1 MLSLSRILGARL
13 LLAVV
18 LTTTVFGVSL
28 AVAPAALAQAPPTQG
43 APSSI
48 ESGPSD
54 ILDDYQNA
62 MGQWE
67 SAATGAAAT
76 LFAILAAIE
85 VTWTAIVMTL
95 EKTDMQAWVATVI
108 KKLMGIGIF
117 WALLKYGATWIPA
130 IVNSFIQIGQNGSN
144 QTTLNPSS
152 ILVEGLNISGKL
164 FGTAGQMG
172 LSFDFGTA
180 LCLAFAGIG
189 IFLSFAIVCVHF
201 VMAMVESYIVLGA
214 GYIFLGFGGSRWTSS
229 YVERYIGL
237 AVNVGVRL
245 MVLYLLIGLGQTF
258 ATQWETRAGSI
269 QYTSAGVQTA
279 FGLLGSTLIYAAVC
293 WTAPKLVGSIMGGS
307 PSLSGGDLIA
317 TGVAAAAAGL
327 TAAAALATGGAAAAG
342 ALAEVGAAT
351 SVVGGGAA
359 ASGGAAAGGGG
370 GGAVMM
376 SSGAAG
382 AAGATGMDAAAA
394 ATQVAPPTAAASTQ
408 AADTVASG
416 GGPTVPPPAS
426 SSAPSTSSSS
436 PASQGLTNFADTARG
451 IRDKTTSIHEQ
462 LPPDS
467 GGGAA
472 PPSGNI
478 GHSTD

>member
-1 MLSLSRILGARL
+1 MLSLSRKLGARL
-13 LLAVV
+13 LLALV

-28 AVAPAALAQAPPTQG
+28 AVAPTASAQAPPTQP

-67 SAATGAAAT
+67 SAATSAAAT
-76 LFAILAAIE
+76 LFALLAAIE

-95 EKTDMQAWVATVI
+95 EKTDMQAWVATFI

-130 IVNSFIQIGQNGSN
+130 IVNSFIKIGQNGSN
-144 QTTLNPSS
+144 QTALNPSS
-152 ILVEGLNISGKL
+152 ILVEGLNVSGKL
-164 FGTAGQMG
+164 FSTAGQMG

-258 ATQWETRAGSI
+258 ATQWETRAASI

-307 PSLSGGDLIA
+307 PSLTGGDLIA

-351 SVVGGGAA
+351 TVAGGGGAAAGGAA
-359 ASGGAAAGGGG
+359 ASGGG
-370 GGAVMM
+370 GGAAMAST
-376 SSGAAG
+376 SSAAG
-382 AAGATGMDAAAA
+382 AAGATGADAAASA
-394 ATQVAPPTAAASTQ
+394 SQVAPPTVAGSTQ

-416 GGPTVPPPAS
+416 GGPTVPPPSS
-426 SSAPSTSSSS
+426 SSAS
-436 PASQGLTNFADTARG
+436 PTSQGLSSFADTARG

>member
-1 MLSLSRILGARL
+1 MLSLSRKLGARL
-13 LLAVV
+13 LLAIV

-28 AVAPAALAQAPPTQG
+28 AAAPTASAQAPPTQP

-67 SAATGAAAT
+67 SAATSAAAT
-76 LFAILAAIE
+76 LFALLAAIE

-117 WALLKYGATWIPA
+117 WALLKYGATWLPA
-130 IVNSFIQIGQNGSN
+130 IVNSFIKIGQNGSN
-144 QTTLNPSS
+144 QTALNPSS

-164 FGTAGQMG
+164 FSTAGQMG

-180 LCLAFAGIG
+180 LCIAFAGIG

-307 PSLSGGDLIA
+307 PSLTGGDLIA

-327 TAAAALATGGAAAAG
+327 TAVAALASGGAAAAG

-351 SVVGGGAA
+351 AVAGDTAA
-359 ASGGAAAGGGG
+359 VASMTN
-370 GGAVMM
+370 V
-376 SSGAAG
+376 
-382 AAGATGMDAAAA
+382 GMDAAANTATNVANKGMETATNPAQVPPPGGAENTSA
-394 ATQVAPPTAAASTQ
+394 ANKLAPGGDPTVAPPI
-408 AADTVASG
+408 
-416 GGPTVPPPAS
+416 
-426 SSAPSTSSSS
+426 
-436 PASQGLTNFADTARG
+436 SQGLNNIANTSKG
-451 IRDKTTSIHEQ
+451 IRDKTTSIHQQ

>member
-1 MLSLSRILGARL
+1 MLSLSRKLGARL
-13 LLAVV
+13 LLALV

-28 AVAPAALAQAPPTQG
+28 AVAPAASAQAPPTQPP
-43 APSSI
+43 PSSI

-67 SAATGAAAT
+67 SAATSAAAT
-76 LFAILAAIE
+76 LFALLAAIE

-95 EKTDMQAWVATVI
+95 EKTDMQAWVATFI

-117 WALLKYGATWIPA
+117 WTLLKYGATWLPA
-130 IVNSFIQIGQNGSN
+130 IVNSFIKIGQNGSN
-144 QTTLNPSS
+144 QTALNPSS
-152 ILVEGLNISGKL
+152 ILVEGLNVSGKL
-164 FGTAGQMG
+164 FSTAGQMG

-307 PSLSGGDLIA
+307 PSLTGGDLIA

-327 TAAAALATGGAAAAG
+327 TAAAVLASGGAAAAG

-351 SVVGGGAA
+351 TVAGGGGAAAGGAA
-359 ASGGAAAGGGG
+359 ASGGGS
-370 GGAVMM
+370 GAVMAST
-376 SSGAAG
+376 SSAAG
-382 AAGATGMDAAAA
+382 AAGATGADAAASA
-394 ATQVAPPTAAASTQ
+394 AQVAPPTVAGSTQ

-416 GGPTVPPPAS
+416 GGPTVPPP
-426 SSAPSTSSSS
+426 SSSS
-436 PASQGLTNFADTARG
+436 GSSTSQTLSSFADTARG
-451 IRDKTTSIHEQ
+451 IRDKTTSIHQQ

>member
-1 MLSLSRILGARL
+1 MLSLSRKLGARL
-13 LLAVV
+13 LLAIV

-28 AVAPAALAQAPPTQG
+28 AAAPTASAQAPPTQP

-67 SAATGAAAT
+67 SAATSAAAT
-76 LFAILAAIE
+76 LFALLAAIE

-117 WALLKYGATWIPA
+117 WALLKYGATWLPA
-130 IVNSFIQIGQNGSN
+130 IVNSFIKIGQNGSN
-144 QTTLNPSS
+144 QTALNPSS
-152 ILVEGLNISGKL
+152 ILVEGLNISGRL
-164 FGTAGQMG
+164 FSTAGQMG

-307 PSLSGGDLIA
+307 PSLTGGDLIA

-327 TAAAALATGGAAAAG
+327 TAVAALASGGAAAAG

-351 SVVGGGAA
+351 AVAGDTAA
-359 ASGGAAAGGGG
+359 LTS
-370 GGAVMM
+370 MTNM
-376 SSGAAG
+376 
-382 AAGATGMDAAAA
+382 GMDAAANTVTNVANKGMDTATNPAQVPPPGGAENTSA
-394 ATQVAPPTAAASTQ
+394 ANKVAPGGDPTVAPPI
-408 AADTVASG
+408 G
-416 GGPTVPPPAS
+416 
-426 SSAPSTSSSS
+426 
-436 PASQGLTNFADTARG
+436 QGLNNIANTSKG
-451 IRDKTTSIHEQ
+451 IRDKTTSIHQQ

>member
-1 MLSLSRILGARL
+1 MLRTSRKLGARL
-13 LLAVV
+13 LLSFV
-18 LTTTVFGVSL
+18 LSTTALFVST
-28 AVAPAALAQAPPTQG
+28 AIAPTASAQAPPTQ
-43 APSSI
+43 PLPPSI

-67 SAATGAAAT
+67 TAATSSAAT
-76 LFAILAAIE
+76 LFGLLAAIE

-108 KKLMGIGIF
+108 KKMMGIGIF
-117 WALLKYGATWIPA
+117 WALLKYGATWLPA
-130 IVNSFIQIGQNGSN
+130 IVNSFIRIGQNGSN
-144 QTTLNPSS
+144 QTALNPSS
-152 ILVEGLNISGKL
+152 ILVEGLNISGTL
-164 FGTAGQMG
+164 FSTAGQMG

-180 LCLAFAGIG
+180 ICLAFAGIG

-245 MVLYLLIGLGQTF
+245 MVLYLLVGLGQTF
-258 ATQWETRAGSI
+258 ATQWETRAASI

-307 PSLSGGDLIA
+307 PSLTGGDLIA

-327 TAAAALATGGAAAAG
+327 TAAAALASGGAVAAG

-351 SVVGGGAA
+351 AVAGAGGGAA
-359 ASGGAAAGGGG
+359 FF
-370 GGAVMM
+370 
-376 SSGAAG
+376 SSTSSLAGAAG
-382 AAGATGMDAAAA
+382 AAGADAAASA
-394 ATQVAPPTAAASTQ
+394 AQVAPPTAAGSTQ
-408 AADTVASG
+408 AADTVTSG
-416 GGPTVPPPAS
+416 GGSTVPPPSPS
-426 SSAPSTSSSS
+426 SGSSTSH
-436 PASQGLTNFADTARG
+436 GLLSTFADTARG
-451 IRDKTTSIHEQ
+451 IRDKTTSIHRQ

-467 GGGAA
+467 SGGAA

>member
-1 MLSLSRILGARL
+1 MRWD
-13 LLAVV
+13 
-18 LTTTVFGVSL
+18 
-28 AVAPAALAQAPPTQG
+28 
-43 APSSI
+43 
-48 ESGPSD
+48 SGR
-54 ILDDYQNA
+54 A
-62 MGQWE
+62 
-67 SAATGAAAT
+67 AATSAAAT
-76 LFAILAAIE
+76 LFALLAAIE

-108 KKLMGIGIF
+108 KKMMGIGIF
-117 WALLKYGATWIPA
+117 WALLKYGATWLPA
-130 IVNSFIQIGQNGSN
+130 IVNSFIRIGQNGSN
-144 QTTLNPSS
+144 QTALNPSS

-164 FGTAGQMG
+164 FSTAGQMG

-180 LCLAFAGIG
+180 ICLAFAGIG

-258 ATQWETRAGSI
+258 ATQWETRAASI

-307 PSLSGGDLIA
+307 PSLTGGDLIA

-327 TAAAALATGGAAAAG
+327 TAAAALASGGAVAAG

-351 SVVGGGAA
+351 AVAGGG
-359 ASGGAAAGGGG
+359 GVAAGGGG
-370 GGAVMM
+370 GGAAFF
-376 SSGAAG
+376 SSTSSVAG
-382 AAGATGMDAAAA
+382 AAGATGADAAASA
-394 ATQVAPPTAAASTQ
+394 AQVAPPTAAGSTQ

-416 GGPTVPPPAS
+416 GGSTVPPPSPS
-426 SSAPSTSSSS
+426 SGSSTSH
-436 PASQGLTNFADTARG
+436 GLLSNFADTARG
-451 IRDKTTSIHEQ
+451 HTRQNHFHSPTTTPGFRWGCSAAKRQHRSFNRLRKGDSDVYKTK
-462 LPPDS
+462 
-467 GGGAA
+467 
-472 PPSGNI
+472 
-478 GHSTD
+478 STRHHAL

>member
-1 MLSLSRILGARL
+1 MLSLSRKLGARL
-13 LLAVV
+13 LLAIV

-28 AVAPAALAQAPPTQG
+28 AVAPSALAQAPPTQG

-67 SAATGAAAT
+67 SAATSAAAT
-76 LFAILAAIE
+76 LFALLAAIE

-117 WALLKYGATWIPA
+117 WALLKYGATWLPA
-130 IVNSFIQIGQNGSN
+130 IVNSFIKIGQNGSN
-144 QTTLNPSS
+144 QTALNPSS

-172 LSFDFGTA
+172 LGLDFGTA

-269 QYTSAGVQTA
+269 QFTSAGVQTA

-327 TAAAALATGGAAAAG
+327 TAAAALASGGAAAAG

-351 SVVGGGAA
+351 TVAGDTAA
-359 ASGGAAAGGGG
+359 LS
-370 GGAVMM
+370 MTNM
-376 SSGAAG
+376 
-382 AAGATGMDAAAA
+382 GMDAAANTATNA
-394 ATQVAPPTAAASTQ
+394 ATAGMDTATNSTQ
-408 AADTVASG
+408 
-416 GGPTVPPPAS
+416 VPPPAGAEDT
-426 SSAPSTSSSS
+426 SAGNKFASGGDSTVA
-436 PASQGLTNFADTARG
+436 PPISQGLTNIADTSRR
-451 IRDKTTSIHEQ
+451 IRDKTTSIHQQ

>member
-1 MLSLSRILGARL
+1 MLSLSRKLGARL
-13 LLAVV
+13 LLALV
-18 LTTTVFGVSL
+18 LTTTAFGVSI
-28 AVAPAALAQAPPTQG
+28 AIVPTAAAQAPPTQPP
-43 APSSI
+43 PSSI

-67 SAATGAAAT
+67 SAATSAAAT

-85 VTWTAIVMTL
+85 VTWTAIVMLL

-130 IVNSFIQIGQNGSN
+130 VVNSFIQIGQNGSN
-144 QTTLNPSS
+144 QTALNPSS
-152 ILVEGLNISGKL
+152 ILVEGLNISGRL

-258 ATQWETRAGSI
+258 ATQWEARAASI

-307 PSLSGGDLIA
+307 PSLTGGDLIA
-317 TGVAAAAAGL
+317 TGVAAAATGL
-327 TAAAALATGGAAAAG
+327 TAAAALASGGAAAAG
-342 ALAEVGAAT
+342 ALAEIGAAT
-351 SVVGGGAA
+351 AVADGGL
-359 ASGGAAAGGGG
+359 AAGGAIAGG
-370 GGAVMM
+370 GSSAVFTSAGSAAGTGGAMGVDALT
-376 SSGAAG
+376 GAA
-382 AAGATGMDAAAA
+382 
-394 ATQVAPPTAAASTQ
+394 QVAPPTAATSTQ
-408 AADTVASG
+408 AAYTVASAG
-416 GGPTVPPPAS
+416 GSTVPPPS
-426 SSAPSTSSSS
+426 LTSTNPITQWLGS
-436 PASQGLTNFADTARG
+436 LADSARG
-451 IRDKTTSIHEQ
+451 LRDKTTSLHRQ
-462 LPPDS
+462 LPSDS

>member
-1 MLSLSRILGARL
+1 MLSLSRKLGARL
-13 LLAVV
+13 LLALV

-28 AVAPAALAQAPPTQG
+28 AVAPTASAQAPPTQPP
-43 APSSI
+43 PSSI

-67 SAATGAAAT
+67 SAATSAAAT
-76 LFAILAAIE
+76 LFALLAAIE

-117 WALLKYGATWIPA
+117 WALLKYGATWLPA
-130 IVNSFIQIGQNGSN
+130 IVNSFIKIGQNGSN
-144 QTTLNPSS
+144 QTALNPSS
-152 ILVEGLNISGKL
+152 ILVEGLNVSGKL
-164 FGTAGQMG
+164 FSTAGQMG

-258 ATQWETRAGSI
+258 ATQWETRAASI

-307 PSLSGGDLIA
+307 PSLTGGDLIA

-351 SVVGGGAA
+351 TVAGGGGAA
-359 ASGGAAAGGGG
+359 VGGAAAGGGG
-370 GGAVMM
+370 
-376 SSGAAG
+376 SGAAVASAG
-382 AAGATGMDAAAA
+382 SAAGATGMDAAAGA
-394 ATQVAPPTAAASTQ
+394 AQVAPPTAAASTQ

-416 GGPTVPPPAS
+416 GGSTVPPPSS
-426 SSAPSTSSSS
+426 SSAS
-436 PASQGLTNFADTARG
+436 PTSQGLSSFADTARG

>member
-1 MLSLSRILGARL
+1 MLSLSRKLGARL
-13 LLAVV
+13 LLALV

-28 AVAPAALAQAPPTQG
+28 AVAPTASAQAPPTQPP
-43 APSSI
+43 PSSI

-67 SAATGAAAT
+67 SAATSAAAT
-76 LFAILAAIE
+76 LFALLAAIE

-117 WALLKYGATWIPA
+117 WALLKYGATWLPA
-130 IVNSFIQIGQNGSN
+130 IVNSFIKIGQNGSN
-144 QTTLNPSS
+144 QTALNPSS
-152 ILVEGLNISGKL
+152 ILVEGLNVSGKL
-164 FGTAGQMG
+164 FSTAGQMG

-258 ATQWETRAGSI
+258 ATQWETRAASI

-307 PSLSGGDLIA
+307 PSLTGGDLIA

-351 SVVGGGAA
+351 TVAGGGGAA
-359 ASGGAAAGGGG
+359 VGGAAAGGGG
-370 GGAVMM
+370 
-376 SSGAAG
+376 SGAAVASAG
-382 AAGATGMDAAAA
+382 SAAGATGMDAAAGA
-394 ATQVAPPTAAASTQ
+394 AQVAPPTAAVSTQ
-408 AADTVASG
+408 AADTVMSG
-416 GGPTVPPPAS
+416 GGSTVPPPSS
-426 SSAPSTSSSS
+426 SSAS
-436 PASQGLTNFADTARG
+436 PTSQGLIGFADTARG

>member
-1 MLSLSRILGARL
+1 MLSLSRKLGARL
-13 LLAVV
+13 LLAIV

-28 AVAPAALAQAPPTQG
+28 AAAPTASAQAPPTQP

-67 SAATGAAAT
+67 SAATSAAAT
-76 LFAILAAIE
+76 LFALLAAIE

-117 WALLKYGATWIPA
+117 WALLKYGATWLPA
-130 IVNSFIQIGQNGSN
+130 IVNSFIKIGQNGSN
-144 QTTLNPSS
+144 QTALNPSS

-164 FGTAGQMG
+164 FSTAGQMG

-180 LCLAFAGIG
+180 LCIAFAGIG

-307 PSLSGGDLIA
+307 PSLTGGDLIA

-327 TAAAALATGGAAAAG
+327 TAVAALASGGAAAAG

-351 SVVGGGAA
+351 AVAGDTAA
-359 ASGGAAAGGGG
+359 VASMTN
-370 GGAVMM
+370 V
-376 SSGAAG
+376 
-382 AAGATGMDAAAA
+382 GMDAAANTATNVANKGMDTATNPAQVPPPGGAENTSA
-394 ATQVAPPTAAASTQ
+394 ANKLAPGGDPTVAPPI
-408 AADTVASG
+408 
-416 GGPTVPPPAS
+416 
-426 SSAPSTSSSS
+426 
-436 PASQGLTNFADTARG
+436 SQGLNNIANTSKG
-451 IRDKTTSIHEQ
+451 IRDKTTSIHQQ

>member
-1 MLSLSRILGARL
+1 MLSLSRKLVARL
-13 LLAVV
+13 LLALV

-28 AVAPAALAQAPPTQG
+28 AVAPTASAQAPPTQPP
-43 APSSI
+43 PSSI

-67 SAATGAAAT
+67 SAATSAAAT
-76 LFAILAAIE
+76 LFALLAAIE

-95 EKTDMQAWVATVI
+95 EKTDMQAWVATFI

-117 WALLKYGATWIPA
+117 WTLLKYGATWLPA
-130 IVNSFIQIGQNGSN
+130 IVNSFIKIGQNGSS
-144 QTTLNPSS
+144 QTALNPSS
-152 ILVEGLNISGKL
+152 ILVEGLNVSGKL
-164 FGTAGQMG
+164 FSTAGQMG

-307 PSLSGGDLIA
+307 PSLTGGDLIA

-327 TAAAALATGGAAAAG
+327 TAAAALASGGAAAAG

-351 SVVGGGAA
+351 TVAGGSGAA
-359 ASGGAAAGGGG
+359 VGGAAAGG
-370 GGAVMM
+370 A
-376 SSGAAG
+376 
-382 AAGATGMDAAAA
+382 
-394 ATQVAPPTAAASTQ
+394 QVAPPTAAASTQ
-408 AADTVASG
+408 AADTVMSG
-416 GGPTVPPPAS
+416 GGSTVPPPS
-426 SSAPSTSSSS
+426 LSSAS
-436 PASQGLTNFADTARG
+436 PTSQGLIGFADT
-451 IRDKTTSIHEQ
+451 
-462 LPPDS
+462 
-467 GGGAA
+467 
-472 PPSGNI
+472 
-478 GHSTD
+478 

>member
-1 MLSLSRILGARL
+1 MLSLSRKLGARL

-18 LTTTVFGVSL
+18 LTTTMLGVSL
-28 AVAPAALAQAPPTQG
+28 AVAPTASAQAPPTQP

-67 SAATGAAAT
+67 SAATSGAAT
-76 LFAILAAIE
+76 LFALLAAIE

-95 EKTDMQAWVATVI
+95 EKTDMQAWVATFI

-117 WALLKYGATWIPA
+117 WTLLKYGTTWIPA
-130 IVNSFIQIGQNGSN
+130 IVNSFIKIGQNGSN
-144 QTTLNPSS
+144 QTALNPSS
-152 ILVEGLNISGKL
+152 ILVEGLNVSGKL
-164 FGTAGQMG
+164 FSTAGQMG

-189 IFLSFAIVCVHF
+189 IFLSFAVVCVHF

-307 PSLSGGDLIA
+307 PSLTGGDLIA

-327 TAAAALATGGAAAAG
+327 TAAAALASGGAAAAG

-351 SVVGGGAA
+351 TIAGGGGAAAGGAA
-359 ASGGAAAGGGG
+359 ASGGG
-370 GGAVMM
+370 GGAAMAST
-376 SSGAAG
+376 SSAAG
-382 AAGATGMDAAAA
+382 AAGATGADAAASA
-394 ATQVAPPTAAASTQ
+394 SQVAPPTVAGSTQ

-416 GGPTVPPPAS
+416 GGATVPPP
-426 SSAPSTSSSS
+426 SSSS
-436 PASQGLTNFADTARG
+436 GSSTGQALSSFADTARG
-451 IRDKTTSIHEQ
+451 VRDKTTSIHQQ

>member
-1 MLSLSRILGARL
+1 MLSLSRNLGARL
-13 LLAVV
+13 LFAMV

-28 AVAPAALAQAPPTQG
+28 AVVPTASAQAPPTQPP
-43 APSSI
+43 PSSI

-76 LFAILAAIE
+76 LFALLAAIE

-95 EKTDMQAWVATVI
+95 EKTDMQAWVATFI

-117 WALLKYGATWIPA
+117 WALLKYGATWLPA

-144 QTTLNPSS
+144 QTALNPSS

-258 ATQWETRAGSI
+258 ATQWETRAASI

-307 PSLSGGDLIA
+307 PSLSGGDLVA

-327 TAAAALATGGAAAAG
+327 TAAAVLATGGAAAAG

-351 SVVGGGAA
+351 ALAG
-359 ASGGAAAGGGG
+359 GGAAAGGAAAGG
-370 GGAVMM
+370 SSGGAAVA
-376 SSGAAG
+376 SAGSAAG
-382 AAGATGMDAAAA
+382 AAGATGMDAAVSAA
-394 ATQVAPPTAAASTQ
+394 QVAPPTAAASTQ
-408 AADTVASG
+408 AADAVAS
-416 GGPTVPPPAS
+416 GGPTVPPPPS
-426 SSAPSTSSSS
+426 SSAS
-436 PASQGLTNFADTARG
+436 PTSQGLSDFADAARG

-467 GGGAA
+467 GGSAA

>member
-1 MLSLSRILGARL
+1 MLSLSRKLGARL
-13 LLAVV
+13 LLAIV

-28 AVAPAALAQAPPTQG
+28 AAAPTASAQAPPTQP

-67 SAATGAAAT
+67 SAATSAAAT
-76 LFAILAAIE
+76 LFALLAAIE

-117 WALLKYGATWIPA
+117 WALLKYGATWLPA
-130 IVNSFIQIGQNGSN
+130 IVNSFIKIGQNGSN
-144 QTTLNPSS
+144 QTALNPSS

-164 FGTAGQMG
+164 FSTAGQMG

-180 LCLAFAGIG
+180 LCIAFAGIG

-307 PSLSGGDLIA
+307 PSLTGGDLIA

-327 TAAAALATGGAAAAG
+327 TAVAALASGGAAAAG

-351 SVVGGGAA
+351 AVAGDTAA
-359 ASGGAAAGGGG
+359 LTSMTN
-370 GGAVMM
+370 V
-376 SSGAAG
+376 
-382 AAGATGMDAAAA
+382 GMDAAANTATNVANKGMDTATNPAQVPPPGGAENTSA
-394 ATQVAPPTAAASTQ
+394 ANKVAPGGDPTVAPPI
-408 AADTVASG
+408 
-416 GGPTVPPPAS
+416 
-426 SSAPSTSSSS
+426 
-436 PASQGLTNFADTARG
+436 SQGLNNIANTSKG
-451 IRDKTTSIHEQ
+451 IRDKTTSIHQQ

>member
-1 MLSLSRILGARL
+1 MLSLSRKLGARL
-13 LLAVV
+13 LLAIV

-28 AVAPAALAQAPPTQG
+28 AAAPTALAQAPPTQP

-67 SAATGAAAT
+67 SAATSAAAT
-76 LFAILAAIE
+76 LFALLAAIE

-117 WALLKYGATWIPA
+117 WALLKYGATWLPA
-130 IVNSFIQIGQNGSN
+130 IVNSFIKIGQNGSN
-144 QTTLNPSS
+144 QTALNPSS

-164 FGTAGQMG
+164 FSTAGQMG

-180 LCLAFAGIG
+180 LCIAFAGIG

-258 ATQWETRAGSI
+258 ATQWDTRAGSI

-307 PSLSGGDLIA
+307 PSLTGGDLIA

-327 TAAAALATGGAAAAG
+327 TAVAALASGGAAAAG

-351 SVVGGGAA
+351 AVAGDTAA
-359 ASGGAAAGGGG
+359 VASMTN
-370 GGAVMM
+370 V
-376 SSGAAG
+376 
-382 AAGATGMDAAAA
+382 GMDAAANTATNVANKGMDTATNPAQVPPPGGAENTSA
-394 ATQVAPPTAAASTQ
+394 ANKLAPGGDPTVAPPI
-408 AADTVASG
+408 
-416 GGPTVPPPAS
+416 
-426 SSAPSTSSSS
+426 
-436 PASQGLTNFADTARG
+436 SQGLNNIANTSKG
-451 IRDKTTSIHEQ
+451 IRDKTTSIHQQ

>member
-1 MLSLSRILGARL
+1 MLSLSRKLGARL
-13 LLAVV
+13 LLALV

-28 AVAPAALAQAPPTQG
+28 AVAPTASAQAPPTQPP
-43 APSSI
+43 PSSI

-67 SAATGAAAT
+67 SAATSAAAT
-76 LFAILAAIE
+76 LFALLAAIE

-117 WALLKYGATWIPA
+117 WALLKYGATWLPA
-130 IVNSFIQIGQNGSN
+130 IVNSFIKIGQNGSN
-144 QTTLNPSS
+144 QTALNPSS
-152 ILVEGLNISGKL
+152 ILVEGLNVSGKL
-164 FGTAGQMG
+164 FSTAGQMG

-258 ATQWETRAGSI
+258 ATQWETRAASI

-307 PSLSGGDLIA
+307 PSLTGGDLIA

-351 SVVGGGAA
+351 TVAGGGGAA
-359 ASGGAAAGGGG
+359 VGGAAAGGGG
-370 GGAVMM
+370 GGAAVA
-376 SSGAAG
+376 SAGSAAG
-382 AAGATGMDAAAA
+382 AAGATGADAAASA
-394 ATQVAPPTAAASTQ
+394 SQVAPPTAAASTQ

-416 GGPTVPPPAS
+416 GGPTVPPPSS
-426 SSAPSTSSSS
+426 SSAS
-436 PASQGLTNFADTARG
+436 PTSQGLSSFADTARG

>member
-1 MLSLSRILGARL
+1 MLRMSRKLGARL
-13 LLAVV
+13 LLSFV
-18 LTTTVFGVSL
+18 LSTTALFVST
-28 AVAPAALAQAPPTQG
+28 AIAPTASAQAPPTQ
-43 APSSI
+43 PLPPSI

-67 SAATGAAAT
+67 TAATSAAAT
-76 LFAILAAIE
+76 LFALLAAIE

-108 KKLMGIGIF
+108 KKMMGIGIF
-117 WALLKYGATWIPA
+117 WALLKYGATWLPA
-130 IVNSFIQIGQNGSN
+130 IVNSFIRIGQNGSN
-144 QTTLNPSS
+144 QTALNPSS
-152 ILVEGLNISGKL
+152 ILVEGLNISGTL
-164 FGTAGQMG
+164 FSTAGQMG

-180 LCLAFAGIG
+180 ICLAVAGIG

-258 ATQWETRAGSI
+258 ATQWETRAASI

-307 PSLSGGDLIA
+307 PSLTGGDLIA

-327 TAAAALATGGAAAAG
+327 TAAAALASGGAAAAG

-351 SVVGGGAA
+351 AVAGG
-359 ASGGAAAGGGG
+359 GGAAAGGGG
-370 GGAVMM
+370 GGAAFF
-376 SSGAAG
+376 SSTSSLAG
-382 AAGATGMDAAAA
+382 AAGATGAE
-394 ATQVAPPTAAASTQ
+394 VAPPTAAGSTQ

-416 GGPTVPPPAS
+416 GGSTVPPPS
-426 SSAPSTSSSS
+426 PSSGSSASH
-436 PASQGLTNFADTARG
+436 GLLSNFADTARG
-451 IRDKTTSIHEQ
+451 IRDKTTSIHQQ

-467 GGGAA
+467 SGGAA

>member
-1 MLSLSRILGARL
+1 MLSLSRNLGARL
-13 LLAVV
+13 LFAMV

-28 AVAPAALAQAPPTQG
+28 AAVPTASAQAPPTQPP
-43 APSSI
+43 PSSI

-76 LFAILAAIE
+76 LFALLAAIE

-95 EKTDMQAWVATVI
+95 EKTDMQAWVATFI

-117 WALLKYGATWIPA
+117 WALLKYGATWLPA

-144 QTTLNPSS
+144 QTALNPSS

-164 FGTAGQMG
+164 FGAAGQMG

-237 AVNVGVRL
+237 AVNVRRAPDGA
-245 MVLYLLIGLGQTF
+245 VLVD
-258 ATQWETRAGSI
+258 RAGTDFRDAVGNQGRIDPIHERRRANGLRSFGVNADLRGCLLDR
-269 QYTSAGVQTA
+269 SEAGWKHHGRLA
-279 FGLLGSTLIYAAVC
+279 FSQWRRFGSDGC
-293 WTAPKLVGSIMGGS
+293 SRRGGR
-307 PSLSGGDLIA
+307 PYC
-317 TGVAAAAAGL
+317 
-327 TAAAALATGGAAAAG
+327 
-342 ALAEVGAAT
+342 
-351 SVVGGGAA
+351 GGGACNRRCC
-359 ASGGAAAGGGG
+359 GCR
-370 GGAVMM
+370 
-376 SSGAAG
+376 
-382 AAGATGMDAAAA
+382 
-394 ATQVAPPTAAASTQ
+394 ST
-408 AADTVASG
+408 
-416 GGPTVPPPAS
+416 
-426 SSAPSTSSSS
+426 
-436 PASQGLTNFADTARG
+436 R
-451 IRDKTTSIHEQ
+451 
-462 LPPDS
+462 
-467 GGGAA
+467 
-472 PPSGNI
+472 
-478 GHSTD
+478 

>member
-1 MLSLSRILGARL
+1 MLSLSRKLGARL

-18 LTTTVFGVSL
+18 LTTTMFGVSL
-28 AVAPAALAQAPPTQG
+28 AVAPTASAQAPPTQP

-67 SAATGAAAT
+67 SAATSAAAT
-76 LFAILAAIE
+76 LFALLAAIE

-95 EKTDMQAWVATVI
+95 EKTDMQAWVATFI

-117 WALLKYGATWIPA
+117 WTLLKYGTTWIPA
-130 IVNSFIQIGQNGSN
+130 IVNSFIKIGQNGSN
-144 QTTLNPSS
+144 QTALNPSS
-152 ILVEGLNISGKL
+152 ILVEGLNVSGKL
-164 FGTAGQMG
+164 FSTAGQMG

-189 IFLSFAIVCVHF
+189 IFLSFAVVCVHF

-307 PSLSGGDLIA
+307 PSLTGGDLIA

-327 TAAAALATGGAAAAG
+327 TAAAALASGGAAAAG

-351 SVVGGGAA
+351 TVAGGGGAAAGGAA
-359 ASGGAAAGGGG
+359 ASGGG
-370 GGAVMM
+370 GGAAMAST
-376 SSGAAG
+376 SSAAG
-382 AAGATGMDAAAA
+382 AAGATGADAAASA
-394 ATQVAPPTAAASTQ
+394 SQVAPPTVAGSTQ

-416 GGPTVPPPAS
+416 GGPTVPPP
-426 SSAPSTSSSS
+426 SSSS
-436 PASQGLTNFADTARG
+436 GSSTGQALSSFADTARG
-451 IRDKTTSIHEQ
+451 VRDKTTSIHQQ

>member
-1 MLSLSRILGARL
+1 MLSLSRKLGARL

-18 LTTTVFGVSL
+18 LTTTMFGVSL
-28 AVAPAALAQAPPTQG
+28 AVAPTASAQAPPTQP

-67 SAATGAAAT
+67 SAATSAAAT
-76 LFAILAAIE
+76 LFALLAAIE

-95 EKTDMQAWVATVI
+95 EKTDMQAWVATFI

-117 WALLKYGATWIPA
+117 WTLLKYGATWIPA
-130 IVNSFIQIGQNGSN
+130 IVNSFIKIGQNGSN
-144 QTTLNPSS
+144 QTALNPSS
-152 ILVEGLNISGKL
+152 ILVEGLNVSGKL
-164 FGTAGQMG
+164 FSTAGQMG

-307 PSLSGGDLIA
+307 PSLTGGDLIA

-327 TAAAALATGGAAAAG
+327 TAAAALASGGAAAAG

-351 SVVGGGAA
+351 TVAGGGGAAAGGAA
-359 ASGGAAAGGGG
+359 ASGGG
-370 GGAVMM
+370 GGAAMAST
-376 SSGAAG
+376 SSAAG
-382 AAGATGMDAAAA
+382 AAGATGADAAASA
-394 ATQVAPPTAAASTQ
+394 SQVAPPTVAGSTQ

-416 GGPTVPPPAS
+416 GGPTVPPP
-426 SSAPSTSSSS
+426 SSSS
-436 PASQGLTNFADTARG
+436 GSSTGQALSSFADTARG
-451 IRDKTTSIHEQ
+451 VRDKTTSIHQQ

>member
-1 MLSLSRILGARL
+1 MLRMSRKLGARL
-13 LLAVV
+13 LLSFV
-18 LTTTVFGVSL
+18 LSTTALFVST
-28 AVAPAALAQAPPTQG
+28 AIAPTASAQAPPTQ
-43 APSSI
+43 PLPPSI

-67 SAATGAAAT
+67 TAATSAAAT
-76 LFAILAAIE
+76 LFALLAAIE

-108 KKLMGIGIF
+108 KKMMGIGIF
-117 WALLKYGATWIPA
+117 WALLKYGATWLPA
-130 IVNSFIQIGQNGSN
+130 IVNSFIRIGQNGSN
-144 QTTLNPSS
+144 QTALNPSS
-152 ILVEGLNISGKL
+152 ILVEGLNISGTL
-164 FGTAGQMG
+164 FSTAGQMG

-180 LCLAFAGIG
+180 ICLAFAGIG

-258 ATQWETRAGSI
+258 ATQWETRAASI

-307 PSLSGGDLIA
+307 PSLTGGDLIA

-327 TAAAALATGGAAAAG
+327 TAAAALASGGAAAAG

-351 SVVGGGAA
+351 AVAGG
-359 ASGGAAAGGGG
+359 GGAAAGGGG
-370 GGAVMM
+370 TGAAFFSNT
-376 SSGAAG
+376 SSVAG
-382 AAGATGMDAAAA
+382 AAGATGADAAASA
-394 ATQVAPPTAAASTQ
+394 AQVAPPTAVGSTQ
-408 AADTVASG
+408 PADTVASG
-416 GGPTVPPPAS
+416 GGSTVPPPSPS
-426 SSAPSTSSSS
+426 SGSSTSH
-436 PASQGLTNFADTARG
+436 GLLSNFADTARW
-451 IRDKTTSIHEQ
+451 IRDNTTSIHQQ

-467 GGGAA
+467 SGGAA

>member
-1 MLSLSRILGARL
+1 MLSLSRTLGARL
-13 LLAVV
+13 LLALV
-18 LTTTVFGVSL
+18 LTTTVIGVSL
-28 AVAPAALAQAPPTQG
+28 AVAPTASAQVPPTQPP
-43 APSSI
+43 PSSI

-67 SAATGAAAT
+67 SAATSAAAT
-76 LFAILAAIE
+76 LFALLAAIE

-117 WALLKYGATWIPA
+117 WALLKYGATWLPA
-130 IVNSFIQIGQNGSN
+130 IVNSFIKIGQNGSN
-144 QTTLNPSS
+144 QTALNPSS
-152 ILVEGLNISGKL
+152 ILVEGLNVSGKL
-164 FGTAGQMG
+164 FSTAGEMG

-258 ATQWETRAGSI
+258 ATQWETRAASI

-307 PSLSGGDLIA
+307 PSLTGGDLIA

-351 SVVGGGAA
+351 TVAGGGGAA
-359 ASGGAAAGGGG
+359 VGGAAAGGGG
-370 GGAVMM
+370 SGAAVA
-376 SSGAAG
+376 SAGSVAGATGIDAAAG
-382 AAGATGMDAAAA
+382 AA
-394 ATQVAPPTAAASTQ
+394 QVAPPTGTVSTQ

-416 GGPTVPPPAS
+416 GGSTVPPPSSRSAS
-426 SSAPSTSSSS
+426 PT
-436 PASQGLTNFADTARG
+436 SQGLSSFADSARG

>member
-1 MLSLSRILGARL
+1 MLRMSRKLGARL
-13 LLAVV
+13 LLAFV
-18 LTTTVFGVSL
+18 LSTTSLFVSI
-28 AVAPAALAQAPPTQG
+28 AIAPTASAQAPPTQ
-43 APSSI
+43 PLPPSI

-67 SAATGAAAT
+67 TAATSAAAT
-76 LFAILAAIE
+76 LFALLAAIE

-108 KKLMGIGIF
+108 KKMMGIGIF
-117 WALLKYGATWIPA
+117 WALLKYGATWLPA
-130 IVNSFIQIGQNGSN
+130 IVNSFIRIGQNGSN
-144 QTTLNPSS
+144 QTALNPSS
-152 ILVEGLNISGKL
+152 ILVEGLNISGTL
-164 FGTAGQMG
+164 FSTAGQMG

-180 LCLAFAGIG
+180 ICLAFAGIG

-258 ATQWETRAGSI
+258 ATQWETRAASI

-307 PSLSGGDLIA
+307 PSLTGGDLIA

-327 TAAAALATGGAAAAG
+327 TAAAALASGGAVAAG

-351 SVVGGGAA
+351 AVAGG
-359 ASGGAAAGGGG
+359 GGAAAGGGG
-370 GGAVMM
+370 GGAAFF
-376 SSGAAG
+376 SSTSSLAG
-382 AAGATGMDAAAA
+382 AAGATGADAAASA
-394 ATQVAPPTAAASTQ
+394 AQVAPPTAAGKHASCGYRSERGRFHCTASISKLGQ
-408 AADTVASG
+408 FSKSRAA
-416 GGPTVPPPAS
+416 
-426 SSAPSTSSSS
+426 
-436 PASQGLTNFADTARG
+436 
-451 IRDKTTSIHEQ
+451 E
-462 LPPDS
+462 
-467 GGGAA
+467 
-472 PPSGNI
+472 
-478 GHSTD
+478 

>member
-1 MLSLSRILGARL
+1 MLSLSRNLGARL
-13 LLAVV
+13 LLAMA

-28 AVAPAALAQAPPTQG
+28 AVVPTASAQAPPTQPP
-43 APSSI
+43 PSSI

-67 SAATGAAAT
+67 NAATGAAAT
-76 LFAILAAIE
+76 LFALLAAIE

-95 EKTDMQAWVATVI
+95 EKTDMQAWVATFI

-117 WALLKYGATWIPA
+117 WALLKYGATWLPA

-144 QTTLNPSS
+144 QTALNPSS

-258 ATQWETRAGSI
+258 ATQWETRAASI

-307 PSLSGGDLIA
+307 PSLSGGDLVA

-327 TAAAALATGGAAAAG
+327 TAAAVLATGGAAGAG

-351 SVVGGGAA
+351 ALAG
-359 ASGGAAAGGGG
+359 GGAAAGGAAAGG
-370 GGAVMM
+370 SSGGAAVA
-376 SSGAAG
+376 SAGSAAG
-382 AAGATGMDAAAA
+382 AAGATGMDAAASA
-394 ATQVAPPTAAASTQ
+394 AQVAPPTAAASTQ
-408 AADTVASG
+408 AADAVAS
-416 GGPTVPPPAS
+416 GGPTVPPPPS
-426 SSAPSTSSSS
+426 SSAS
-436 PASQGLTNFADTARG
+436 PTSQGLSDFADAARR

-467 GGGAA
+467 GGSAA

>member
-1 MLSLSRILGARL
+1 MLSLSRKLGARL
-13 LLAVV
+13 LLAIV

-28 AVAPAALAQAPPTQG
+28 AVVPAASAQAPPTQP
-43 APSSI
+43 APSSL
-48 ESGPSD
+48 ETGPSD

-67 SAATGAAAT
+67 SAATNAAAT
-76 LFAILAAIE
+76 LFALLAAIE

-117 WALLKYGATWIPA
+117 WALLKFGATWVPA
-130 IVNSFIQIGQNGSN
+130 IVNSFIRIGENGSN
-144 QTTLNPSS
+144 QTSLNPSA

-172 LSFDFGTA
+172 LTFDFGTS

-269 QYTSAGVQTA
+269 QFTSGGVQTA

-293 WTAPKLVGSIMGGS
+293 WTVPKLVGSIMGGS
-307 PSLSGGDLIA
+307 PSLTGGDLIA

-327 TAAAALATGGAAAAG
+327 TAAAALASGGAAAAG
-342 ALAEVGAAT
+342 ALAEVSAAT
-351 SVVGGGAA
+351 GALEATTAPAVAPATSPLGADA
-359 ASGGAAAGGGG
+359 AS
-370 GGAVMM
+370 
-376 SSGAAG
+376 
-382 AAGATGMDAAAA
+382 
-394 ATQVAPPTAAASTQ
+394 QVAPPTNPAPSSPGGTSPDAASQVAPPTTAGNTN
-408 AADTVASG
+408 AADTTPNG
-416 GGPTVPPPAS
+416 GGPTVPPP
-426 SSAPSTSSSS
+426 PSS
-436 PASQGLTNFADTARG
+436 PPNPIMQALNNTADSARG
-451 IRDKTTSIHEQ
+451 IRDKTTDIHRQ

-467 GGGAA
+467 GGGAP

>member
-1 MLSLSRILGARL
+1 MLSLSRTLGARL
-13 LLAVV
+13 LLALV

-28 AVAPAALAQAPPTQG
+28 AVAPTASAQAPPTQPP
-43 APSSI
+43 PSSI

-62 MGQWE
+62 MGHWE

-76 LFAILAAIE
+76 LFALLAAIE

-95 EKTDMQAWVATVI
+95 EKTDMQAWVATFI

-117 WALLKYGATWIPA
+117 WALLKYGATWLPA

-144 QTTLNPSS
+144 QTALNPSS

-258 ATQWETRAGSI
+258 ATQWETRAASI

-307 PSLSGGDLIA
+307 PSLSGGDLVA

-327 TAAAALATGGAAAAG
+327 TAAAVLATGGAAAAG

-351 SVVGGGAA
+351 ALAG
-359 ASGGAAAGGGG
+359 GGAAAGGAAAGG
-370 GGAVMM
+370 SSGGAAVA
-376 SSGAAG
+376 SAGSAAG
-382 AAGATGMDAAAA
+382 AAGAIGMDATASAA
-394 ATQVAPPTAAASTQ
+394 QVAPPTAAASTQ
-408 AADTVASG
+408 AADAVAS
-416 GGPTVPPPAS
+416 GGPTVPPPPS
-426 SSAPSTSSSS
+426 SSAS
-436 PASQGLTNFADTARG
+436 PTSQGLSDFADAARG

-467 GGGAA
+467 GGSAA

>member
-1 MLSLSRILGARL
+1 MLSLSRKLGARL
-13 LLAVV
+13 LLAIV
-18 LTTTVFGVSL
+18 LTTAVFGVSL
-28 AVAPAALAQAPPTQG
+28 AAAPTASAQAPPTQPT
-43 APSSI
+43 PSSI

-67 SAATGAAAT
+67 SAATSAAAT
-76 LFAILAAIE
+76 LFALLAAIE

-117 WALLKYGATWIPA
+117 WALLKYGATWLPA
-130 IVNSFIQIGQNGSN
+130 IVNSFIKIGQNGSN
-144 QTTLNPSS
+144 QTALNPSS

-164 FGTAGQMG
+164 FSTAGQMG

-180 LCLAFAGIG
+180 LCIAFAGIG

-307 PSLSGGDLIA
+307 PSLTGGDLIA

-327 TAAAALATGGAAAAG
+327 TAVAALASGGAAAAG

-351 SVVGGGAA
+351 AVAGDTAA
-359 ASGGAAAGGGG
+359 LTS
-370 GGAVMM
+370 MTNM
-376 SSGAAG
+376 
-382 AAGATGMDAAAA
+382 GMDAAANTVTNVANKGMDTATNPAQVPPPGGAENTSA
-394 ATQVAPPTAAASTQ
+394 ANKLAPGGDPTVAPPI
-408 AADTVASG
+408 
-416 GGPTVPPPAS
+416 
-426 SSAPSTSSSS
+426 
-436 PASQGLTNFADTARG
+436 SQGLNNIANTSKG
-451 IRDKTTSIHEQ
+451 IRDKTTSIHQQ

>member
-1 MLSLSRILGARL
+1 MLRMSRKLGARL
-13 LLAVV
+13 LLAFV
-18 LTTTVFGVSL
+18 LSTTALFVST
-28 AVAPAALAQAPPTQG
+28 AIAPTASAQAPPTQ
-43 APSSI
+43 PLPPSI

-67 SAATGAAAT
+67 TAATSAAAT
-76 LFAILAAIE
+76 LFALLAAIE

-95 EKTDMQAWVATVI
+95 EKTDIQAWVATVI
-108 KKLMGIGIF
+108 KKMMGIGIF
-117 WALLKYGATWIPA
+117 WALLKYGATWLPA
-130 IVNSFIQIGQNGSN
+130 IVNSFIRIGQNGSN
-144 QTTLNPSS
+144 QTALNPSS
-152 ILVEGLNISGKL
+152 ILVEGLNISGTL
-164 FGTAGQMG
+164 FSTAGQMG

-180 LCLAFAGIG
+180 ICLAFAGIG

-258 ATQWETRAGSI
+258 ATQWETRAASI

-307 PSLSGGDLIA
+307 PSLTGGDLIA

-327 TAAAALATGGAAAAG
+327 TAAAALASGGAVAAG

-351 SVVGGGAA
+351 AVAGGGGAA
-359 ASGGAAAGGGG
+359 AGGAAAGGGG
-370 GGAVMM
+370 GGAAFF
-376 SSGAAG
+376 SSTSSLAG
-382 AAGATGMDAAAA
+382 AAGATGADAAVSAA
-394 ATQVAPPTAAASTQ
+394 QVAPPTAAGGTQ

-416 GGPTVPPPAS
+416 GGSTVPPPS
-426 SSAPSTSSSS
+426 PSSGSSASH
-436 PASQGLTNFADTARG
+436 GLLSNFADTARG
-451 IRDKTTSIHEQ
+451 IRDKTTSIHQQ

-467 GGGAA
+467 SGGAA